1 MFQSKR
7 LLVVSRRTVQMINF
21 GMGKIIEEVWFD
33 PKKNRNVIKT
43 VVV

>member
-7 LLVVSRRTVQMINF
+7 LQLVSRRTVQMINF

-33 PKKNRNVIKT
+33 PKKNRNVVKT
-43 VVV
+43 IIV

>member
-1 MFQSKR
+1 MFHKKR
-7 LLVVSRRTVQMINF
+7 LQLVSRRTVQMINF

-43 VVV
+43 IIV

>member
-21 GMGKIIEEVWFD
+21 GMGKIIEEIWFD

-43 VVV
+43 VIV

>member
-1 MFQSKR
+1 MFSKKH
-7 LLVVSRRTVQMINF
+7 LQLVSRRTLQMINF
-21 GMGKIIEEVWFD
+21 GMGKIIEEIWFD

>member
-7 LLVVSRRTVQMINF
+7 LQLVGRRTVQMINF

-43 VVV
+43 VIV

>member
-1 MFQSKR
+1 MLQSKR

-21 GMGKIIEEVWFD
+21 GMGRIIEEVWFD

-43 VVV
+43 IIV

>member
-7 LLVVSRRTVQMINF
+7 LLLVSRRTVQMINF
-21 GMGKIIEEVWFD
+21 GMGKMVEEIWFD

-43 VVV
+43 IIV

>member
-7 LLVVSRRTVQMINF
+7 LQLVSRRTVQMINL

-43 VVV
+43 VIV

>member
-7 LLVVSRRTVQMINF
+7 LQLVLRRTMQMINF

-43 VVV
+43 IIV

>member
-7 LLVVSRRTVQMINF
+7 LQLVSRRTVQMINF

-43 VVV
+43 VIV

>member
-1 MFQSKR
+1 MFHKKR
-7 LLVVSRRTVQMINF
+7 LQLVRRRTVQMINF

-43 VVV
+43 IIV

>member
-1 MFQSKR
+1 MFSKKH
-7 LLVVSRRTVQMINF
+7 LQLVSRRTLQMINF
-21 GMGKIIEEVWFD
+21 GMGKMVEEIWFD

>member
-7 LLVVSRRTVQMINF
+7 LQLVSRRTVCMING
-21 GMGKIIEEVWFD
+21 GMGKIMEEVWFD

-43 VVV
+43 IIV

>member
-1 MFQSKR
+1 MLQSKR

-43 VVV
+43 IIV

>member
-1 MFQSKR
+1 MFQLKR
-7 LLVVSRRTVQMINF
+7 LQLVRRRTVQMINF

-43 VVV
+43 IIV